1 MISKQCRAH
10 LEEVN
15 ETAIQHMLQSFK
27 TAGLLML
34 CIPMLIIHGFAPR
47 LFTHTT
53 TNILK
58 GILGSRCQ

>member
-15 ETAIQHMLQSFK
+15 ETAFAHMLQSFK
-27 TAGLLML
+27 TALLL
-34 CIPMLIIHGFAPR
+34 LVCIPMLIIHGVAPR
-47 LFTHTT
+47 FFTHTT

-58 GILGSRCQ
+58 GILGARCK